1 MEKEM
6 YKNMDTDGYGHE
18 DDRLNKEQG
27 GDWNKN
33 MNMGKGGM
41 PSEKAALTPEKAKK
55 MLKEDEPRSEA
66 QEGFLGAVI
75 GKGEKKKE

>member
-1 MEKEM
+1 M

-33 MNMGKGGM
+33 DMGKGGM
-41 PSEKAALTPEKAKK
+41 PSEKTSLTPEKSKK
-55 MLKEDEPRSEA
+55 PA
-66 QEGFLGAVI
+66 
-75 GKGEKKKE
+75 GKGEKKKD